1 MKDVIAR
8 SFSDEA
14 IHISLFSLNRY
25 PFMDCFALLAMTYMR
40 LFYLIL
46 SYVLDKCE
54 EVLGLRCR
62 GND

>member
-25 PFMDCFALLAMTYMR
+25 PFMDCFASLAMTYMR

-46 SYVLDKCE
+46 LYVLDRSK
-54 EVLGLRCR
+54 EVLGSGCR
-62 GND
+62 SND

>member
-25 PFMDCFALLAMTYMR
+25 PFMDCFASLAMTYMR

-46 SYVLDKCE
+46 SYDLD
-54 EVLGLRCR
+54 
-62 GND
+62 